1 MDDNKNVEYIKQISK
16 KLNSGKI
23 IDRIFDSI
31 HRYYLV
37 ISSY

>member
-31 HRYYLV
+31 HRDDLV